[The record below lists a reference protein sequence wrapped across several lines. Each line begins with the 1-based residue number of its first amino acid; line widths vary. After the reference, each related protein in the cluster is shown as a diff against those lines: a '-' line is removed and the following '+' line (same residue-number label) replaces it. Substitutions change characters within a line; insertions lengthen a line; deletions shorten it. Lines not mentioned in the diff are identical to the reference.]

1 MENDPTSVAEQRANA
16 VAKLRR
22 AASLPR
28 MKDGRRPPMHVEAVS
43 DGEKFQAGEEPE
55 VPESPPE
62 LPSNGEA
69 KNDPP
74 SEQKPG
80 TPEPSTAGRKRRPRS
95 RSRSRGS
102 KDYKGKFK
110 PPQSPVPISVTPSN
124 DSSPDDSPPSPSAA
138 FPPPPSV
145 VAPIPSYFPGSSA
158 SRVLMSPN
166 LLSPGSPLLYPGT
179 SPPTPMMPT
188 LDAIQKGL
196 IRSNSVAARMQALQK
211 LTGGNNPDV
220 QSSGFPSPPTSPQ
233 PILGK
238 LGRNNTV
245 SGGERSAARMKLFT
259 ALNERIKEAD
269 GEGTSGGEERE
280 PVVHIPPKRRRR
292 RSARNSASTSNQLT
306 TDDSEVLSTSTST
319 PIVPPTPLSNIHQS
333 VTEPVRTA
341 STTPIPIQHLTTP
354 NINLNE
360 SIAGSRQATPV
371 RAVSNHWKRRSIV
384 VEQDDD
390 VAAPPQSTYPGLPT
404 TPRRPSPGATQ
415 RLPHSSDAPSNAS
428 TESGPGAVGVPL
440 YLSVTQRTPSRQDL
454 FPSSP
459 FATPHKE
466 ISLSSRDEDDGIES
480 EDPEE
485 VVYPAEHL
493 RRSPYHDA
501 YNRQISWVADPVPES
516 SIAVH
521 NEDDE
526 DEEEHLRS
534 VVEEDDDQIPPE
546 SPAEESGP
554 QTEESSP
561 RGSSDSKELVIELET
576 SPEPT
581 PAYTSPTPSSLM
593 PISNTTSMMP
603 VSDESDSSQP
613 AYPQRLSVASRIQ
626 SDRSPLTAEFDLDNS
641 VSAPPETPLKREG
654 SVGAWGKIVGALTR
668 SGSSSGRRS
677 RTNSVATRERRQHTD
692 SSISRESGGSL
703 ASPKA
708 DKNELGSAYP
718 FGGQQSVMQSS
729 SASTSMQS
737 LALPTPPRSGVSP
750 IPPASTLDLT
760 KYNDAKLFPF
770 PGIKKLEEQRI
781 NNRNRGLSISS
792 STPDIVLSLHGYENE
807 IPLPSSSSSNT
818 PSNSPDIKRERVL
831 THQASD
837 THLLL
842 KFKSL
847 NSPPLSTAPSSSSD
861 YVSSGHTPTTPQ
873 SGGSI
878 LLKSLPTN
886 REGVRKWLSHR
897 FGASTPSLANS
908 SPTSAFQTAR
918 PPMPS
923 KKPSLSDLL
932 RWKKENDLASDWEE
946 IGSSEKSRTPT
957 SSTNGTVLLGKPSN
971 GEFSPVSPNG
981 SSVHEDSQ
989 KTPRAS
995 KIAKPSNGVSPSP
1008 VEPFVHPAL
1017 GTLTAPP
1024 TPSPPEPGPSS
1035 TPEPWSSLSDYPPP
1049 TTSESSSN
1057 TSSQYS
1063 EYPSKG
1069 AVIMERLNEMIGRGP
1084 RTPVWPSVIDD
1095 PPRKLLLAAPVLQ
1108 VVNSNTVK
1116 DRFLFL
1122 FNDVFIIAKPIIQ
1135 DPDALIE
1142 LAKPNPSDRK
1152 FVVKN
1157 VVLLRN
1163 LCFSGERED
1172 PQSRIV
1178 PRNALTQSFV
1188 EQFAADP
1195 DHAIMSLFSRSG
1207 QHDDPAALAQLLFR
1221 TPEIDR
1227 VQLGDYLSK
1236 RTSRVV
1242 LKHYLDAFG
1251 FTAVRVDKALRIF
1264 LQTISIPTR
1273 PSHGI
1278 SPLDILLDSFA
1289 SRWYEANASNV
1300 AYDKDLAY
1308 RFSRAIVQLNEVL
1321 HGGISQEPGPTGYTR
1336 RGVSARDFLDA
1347 FRRHDPR
1354 SLLSD
1359 DLLGDVYD
1367 SIRRERIFQAR
1378 HPSSDGPD
1386 EITVTFKRS
1395 LPPRL
1400 TYRVQSEP
1408 VVIRIPQPDPNFSIE
1423 LFGQD
1428 LIFDPPVLSF
1438 AKSSEASFRVTG
1450 TSFGLRTMSMLRCG
1464 ANALL
1469 YAGFPQSCPISVER
1483 AFMRNTFQVAFLNH
1497 TGAKRRY
1504 MFSFADPLV
1513 RHEWTTSLKRL
1524 IEASANASSATSN
1537 RAPSSPL
1544 QARFHNAVADIVFKV
1559 LQDTLIGPEI
1569 VSAQP
1574 SPSKLNSALKRLN
1587 PNHSRDGSQ
1596 LSMDPRDSSGL
1607 PDIARSKSRS
1617 RMYHHDGPGK
1627 IEPEGNGFGPS
1638 HSRGSSE
1645 DDANGISVQ
1654 LSPEERLWSGKDL
1667 EMFCKQNS
1675 SIAQV
1680 LEMLLPATPEPAI
1693 HS

>member
-1 MENDPTSVAEQRANA
+1 MENDPASVAEQRANA
-16 VAKLRR
+16 VAKLKR

-28 MKDGRRPPMHVEAVS
+28 MKDGRRPPMHIEAVS
-43 DGEKFQAGEEPE
+43 DGEKFQLEEEHQAPHPPPELPPNGEANAD
-55 VPESPPE
+55 SPPE
-62 LPSNGEA
+62 LKPS
-69 KNDPP
+69 
-74 SEQKPG
+74 
-80 TPEPSTAGRKRRPRS
+80 TPDPSTAGRKRRNRS

-102 KDYKGKFK
+102 KDYKGKVQ
-110 PPQSPVPISVTPSN
+110 PMQSPVPVSVTPSN
-124 DSSPDDSPPSPSAA
+124 DSSPDDSPPSPPAA

-145 VAPIPSYFPGSSA
+145 VAPIPSYFNGSPA

-166 LLSPGSPLLYPGT
+166 VLSPVTPLLYPDA
-179 SPPTPMMPT
+179 SPTPLRPT
-188 LDAIQKGL
+188 LYAIQKGL
-196 IRSNSVAARMQALQK
+196 SRPNGIAARKQALQK
-211 LTGGNNPDV
+211 LTGGMDP
-220 QSSGFPSPPTSPQ
+220 QGSASPSPPTSPQ
-233 PILGK
+233 PSFGK

-259 ALNERIKEAD
+259 ALNDRIKEAD
-269 GEGTSGGEERE
+269 EAGTSGGEERG
-280 PVVHIPPKRRRR
+280 PVVQKPARRARR
-292 RSARNSASTSNQLT
+292 RSARHSAGASNQAT
-306 TDDSEVLSTSTST
+306 ATDESEVLSTVTST
-319 PIVPPTPLSNIHQS
+319 PMHPPIILPFTQPAAPEHGRTTP
-333 VTEPVRTA
+333 A
-341 STTPIPIQHLTTP
+341 TPIPIQQITTP

-371 RAVSNHWKRRSIV
+371 RAVSNQWKRRSIV

-390 VAAPPQSTYPGLPT
+390 VAVPPQSTYPGLPA
-404 TPRRPSPGATQ
+404 TPRRPSPSVTQ
-415 RLPHSSDAPSNAS
+415 RLPHSSDAPSNTSSES
-428 TESGPGAVGVPL
+428 TPGTIGVPL
-440 YLSVTQRTPSRQDL
+440 YLSVSQGTPSRQDV

-466 ISLSSRDEDDGIES
+466 ISLSSRDEGDDIES
-480 EDPEE
+480 EEPEE

-501 YNRQISWVADPVPES
+501 YNRQISWIADPVPES

-526 DEEEHLRS
+526 DEEQSRS
-534 VVEEDDDQIPPE
+534 VVEEEDDQIPPE
-546 SPAEESGP
+546 SPH
-554 QTEESSP
+554 EESSP
-561 RGSSDSKELVIELET
+561 RESSDSKELVIELET

-581 PAYTSPTPSSLM
+581 PALTSPRPSSLVAM
-593 PISNTTSMMP
+593 SNTASLVPTG
-603 VSDESDSSQP
+603 DESDSSL

-626 SDRSPLTAEFDLDNS
+626 GDRSPLATEFDFDNS

-654 SVGAWGKIVGALTR
+654 SVGAWSKMLGALTR

-677 RTNSVATRERRQHTD
+677 RSNSLATRERRQNTD
-692 SSISRESGGSL
+692 SSISRESGASL

-708 DKNELGSAYP
+708 DKNELGSAFP
-718 FGGQQSVMQSS
+718 LSNQQPVMQSS

-750 IPPASTLDLT
+750 IPLASSLDLT

-792 STPDIVLSLHGYENE
+792 ASTPDIVLSLHGHENE

-818 PSNSPDIKRERVL
+818 PSNSPDIKRDRML

-837 THLLL
+837 THLLY

-847 NSPPLSTAPSSSSD
+847 NSPPLSTAPSSSSHD
-861 YVSSGHTPTTPQ
+861 YANTGLITPQ
-873 SGGSI
+873 SSGSI

-886 REGVRKWLSHR
+886 REGVRKWLSSR
-897 FGASTPSLANS
+897 FGSSTPTLVST
-908 SPTSAFQTAR
+908 SPTSAPQTIR
-918 PPMPS
+918 PLAPS
-923 KKPSLSDLL
+923 KKPSLSEIL
-932 RWKKENDLASDWEE
+932 RWKKENDLTDWED
-946 IGSSEKSRTPT
+946 IGSPEKSRTPT
-957 SSTNGTVLLGKPSN
+957 STDGNLLLGKPTN

-981 SSVHEDSQ
+981 STAHDDTQ

-995 KIAKPSNGVSPSP
+995 KIPKPGNGVAPSP

-1017 GTLTAPP
+1017 GTLTSPP

-1063 EYPSKG
+1063 EYPYKG
-1069 AVIMERLNEMIGRGP
+1069 AFIMERLDEMIGRGP
-1084 RTPVWPSVIDD
+1084 RSPVWPSAIDD
-1095 PPRKLLLAAPVLQ
+1095 PPRKLLLAAAVLQ
-1108 VVNSNTVK
+1108 VVNANTVK

-1122 FNDVFIIAKPIIQ
+1122 FNDIFIIAKPIIQ
-1135 DPDALIE
+1135 DPDAFLE
-1142 LAKPNPSDRK
+1142 LTKPNPSDRK

-1163 LCFSGERED
+1163 LCFSGEREE
-1172 PQSRIV
+1172 PQSRTV
-1178 PRNALTQSFV
+1178 PCNALTESFV
-1188 EQFAADP
+1188 EQFARDP
-1195 DHAIMSLFSRSG
+1195 DPAIVSLFNKSG
-1207 QHDDPAALAQLLFR
+1207 QPDDPVTLAQLLLR

-1227 VQLGDYLSK
+1227 TQLSDYLCR

-1264 LQTISIPTR
+1264 LQTINLPARTT
-1273 PSHGI
+1273 HGL
-1278 SPLDILLDSFA
+1278 SPIDVLLDSFA
-1289 SRWYEANASNV
+1289 SRWYEANAAHV

-1321 HGGISQEPGPTGYTR
+1321 HGGISQEPGSTGYMR
-1336 RGVSARDFLDA
+1336 RNVSARDFLDA

-1354 SLLSD
+1354 CLLSD

-1367 SIRRERIFQAR
+1367 SIRREQLSQAR
-1378 HPSSDGPD
+1378 RPSSDGPA
-1386 EITVTFKRS
+1386 EITVTFKRA

-1408 VVIRIPQPDPNFSIE
+1408 VVIRIPQPDPNFTIE
-1423 LFGQD
+1423 LFGHD
-1428 LIFDPPVLSF
+1428 LTFDPPVLSF
-1438 AKSSEASFRVTG
+1438 AKSSEASFRVMG
-1450 TSFGLRTMSMLRCG
+1450 VSFGHKTLLMLRSG
-1464 ANALL
+1464 PNALL
-1469 YAGFPQSCPISVER
+1469 YTGIPQTCPISVER
-1483 AFMRNTFQVAFLNH
+1483 AFMRNTFQVSFSNH

-1524 IEASANASSATSN
+1524 MEALTNAPSATFSST
-1537 RAPSSPL
+1537 PSSL
-1544 QARFHNAVADIVFKV
+1544 HQANFNKAVNDIVFRV
-1559 LQDTLIGPEI
+1559 LQETLIGPEA
-1569 VSAQP
+1569 VSVQR
-1574 SPSKLNSALKRLN
+1574 SPSRLNSALKRLN
-1587 PNHSRDGSQ
+1587 PTSQ
-1596 LSMDPRDSSGL
+1596 FCHDSHLTLNPRDSSGP
-1607 PDIARSKSRS
+1607 PDIVRSKSRS
-1617 RMYHHDGPGK
+1617 RTYHRHGPGK
-1627 IEPEGNGFGPS
+1627 LEPGGNKFGPS

-1645 DDANGISVQ
+1645 DDGNGVVPQSR
-1654 LSPEERLWSGKDL
+1654 PEERLWSGKDL
-1667 EMFCKQNS
+1667 EIFCKQNS

-1680 LEMLLPATPEPAI
+1680 LELLLPANPVHTI
-1693 HS
+1693 HSQ

>member
-1 MENDPTSVAEQRANA
+1 MENDPASVAEQRANA

-28 MKDGRRPPMHVEAVS
+28 MKDGRRPPMHIEAVS
-43 DGEKFQAGEEPE
+43 DGEKFQPEEEYQAPH
-55 VPESPPE
+55 PPPE
-62 LPSNGEA
+62 LPSNGET
-69 KNDPP
+69 NTDSPP
-74 SEQKPG
+74 ELKSS
-80 TPEPSTAGRKRRPRS
+80 TPDPSTVGRKRRNRS

-102 KDYKGKFK
+102 KDYKGKVQ
-110 PPQSPVPISVTPSN
+110 PPQSPVPVSVTPSN
-124 DSSPDDSPPSPSAA
+124 DSSPDDSPLSPPAA

-145 VAPIPSYFPGSSA
+145 VAPIPSYFNGSPA

-166 LLSPGSPLLYPGT
+166 VLSPATPLLYPDA
-179 SPPTPMMPT
+179 SPAPLMPT
-188 LDAIQKGL
+188 LYAIQKGFL
-196 IRSNSVAARMQALQK
+196 RPNGIAARKQALQK
-211 LTGGNNPDV
+211 LTGGYMDP
-220 QSSGFPSPPTSPQ
+220 QGSASPSPPTSPQ
-233 PILGK
+233 PSFGK

-245 SGGERSAARMKLFT
+245 SGGERSAARMKLFI
-259 ALNERIKEAD
+259 ALNDRIKEAD
-269 GEGTSGGEERE
+269 EAGTSGGEERR
-280 PVVHIPPKRRRR
+280 PVIHIPARRRR
-292 RSARNSASTSNQLT
+292 RSARHSAGASTQAT
-306 TDDSEVLSTSTST
+306 ATDESEVLSTVTGT
-319 PIVPPTPLSNIHQS
+319 PIHPSIVLPYTQPAVPDPD
-333 VTEPVRTA
+333 RTTLA
-341 STTPIPIQHLTTP
+341 TPIPIQQTTTP

-371 RAVSNHWKRRSIV
+371 RAVSNQWKRRSIV

-390 VAAPPQSTYPGLPT
+390 VAVPPQSTYPGLPAT
-404 TPRRPSPGATQ
+404 RRHPSPSVTQ

-428 TESGPGAVGVPL
+428 TDSTPGIIGVPL
-440 YLSVTQRTPSRQDL
+440 YLSVSQETPSRQDI

-466 ISLSSRDEDDGIES
+466 ISLSSRDEGDGIES
-480 EDPEE
+480 EEPEE

-501 YNRQISWVADPVPES
+501 YNRQISWIADPVPES

-526 DEEEHLRS
+526 DEEQSRS
-534 VVEEDDDQIPPE
+534 VVEEEDDQIPPE
-546 SPAEESGP
+546 SPH
-554 QTEESSP
+554 EESSP
-561 RGSSDSKELVIELET
+561 CESLDSKELVIELET

-581 PAYTSPTPSSLM
+581 PALTSPRPSSLVAM
-593 PISNTTSMMP
+593 SNTASLMP
-603 VSDESDSSQP
+603 TGDESDSSL

-626 SDRSPLTAEFDLDNS
+626 GDRSPLAIEFDFDNS

-654 SVGAWGKIVGALTR
+654 SIGAWSKMIGVLTR
-668 SGSSSGRRS
+668 SGSGSGRRS
-677 RTNSVATRERRQHTD
+677 RTNSIATRERRQNTD
-692 SSISRESGGSL
+692 SSISRESGASL

-718 FGGQQSVMQSS
+718 QQPVMQSS

-750 IPPASTLDLT
+750 IPLASSLDLT

-792 STPDIVLSLHGYENE
+792 ASTPDIVLSLHGHENE

-818 PSNSPDIKRERVL
+818 PSPDIKRDRVL

-837 THLLL
+837 THLLY
-842 KFKSL
+842 KFKNPNSL
-847 NSPPLSTAPSSSSD
+847 PLSTAPSSSSHD
-861 YVSSGHTPTTPQ
+861 YANTGLISPQ
-873 SGGSI
+873 STGSI

-886 REGVRKWLSHR
+886 REGVRKWLSSR
-897 FGASTPSLANS
+897 FGSSTPTLVTT
-908 SPTSAFQTAR
+908 SPMSTPQTIR
-918 PPMPS
+918 PHAPS
-923 KKPSLSDLL
+923 KKPSLSEIL
-932 RWKKENDLASDWEE
+932 RWKKENDLTDWED
-946 IGSSEKSRTPT
+946 IGSPEKSRNPT
-957 SSTNGTVLLGKPSN
+957 SSTDGNLLLGKPTN

-981 SSVHEDSQ
+981 STAHDDTQ

-995 KIAKPSNGVSPSP
+995 KIPKPGNGIAPSP

-1017 GTLTAPP
+1017 GTSTSPP

-1063 EYPSKG
+1063 EHLYKS
-1069 AVIMERLNEMIGRGP
+1069 VFIMERLDEMIGHGP
-1084 RTPVWPSVIDD
+1084 RSSVWPSAIDD
-1095 PPRKLLLAAPVLQ
+1095 PPRKLLLAAAVLQ
-1108 VVNSNTVK
+1108 VVNANTVK

-1122 FNDVFIIAKPIIQ
+1122 FNDIFIIAKPIIQ
-1135 DPDALIE
+1135 DADAFLE
-1142 LAKPNPSDRK
+1142 LTKPNPSDRK

-1163 LCFSGERED
+1163 LCYSGEREE
-1172 PQSRIV
+1172 PQSRTASC
-1178 PRNALTQSFV
+1178 NALTESFV
-1188 EQFAADP
+1188 EQFARDP
-1195 DHAIMSLFSRSG
+1195 DPAIVSLFNKSG
-1207 QHDDPAALAQLLFR
+1207 QPDDPVTLAQLLLR

-1227 VQLGDYLSK
+1227 AQLSDYLCR

-1242 LKHYLDAFG
+1242 LRHYLDAFG

-1264 LQTISIPTR
+1264 LQTVNLPARTT
-1273 PSHGI
+1273 HGV
-1278 SPLDILLDSFA
+1278 SPIDILLDSFA
-1289 SRWYEANASNV
+1289 SRWYEANAAHV
-1300 AYDKDLAY
+1300 AYDKDLAH

-1321 HGGISQEPGPTGYTR
+1321 HGGISQEPGSTGYMR
-1336 RGVSARDFLDA
+1336 RNVSSRDFLDA

-1354 SLLSD
+1354 CLLSD

-1367 SIRRERIFQAR
+1367 SIRREQLSQAR
-1378 HPSSDGPD
+1378 CPSSKGPA
-1386 EITVTFKRS
+1386 EITVTFKRA

-1408 VVIRIPQPDPNFSIE
+1408 VVIRIPQPDPNFTIE
-1423 LFGQD
+1423 LFGHD
-1428 LIFDPPVLSF
+1428 LTFDPPVLSF
-1438 AKSSEASFRVTG
+1438 AKSSEASFRVMG
-1450 TSFGLRTMSMLRCG
+1450 VSFGHKTLLMLRSG
-1464 ANALL
+1464 LNALL
-1469 YAGFPQSCPISVER
+1469 YTGIPQTCPISVER
-1483 AFMRNTFQVAFLNH
+1483 AFMRNTFQVAFSNH

-1524 IEASANASSATSN
+1524 MEALTN
-1537 RAPSSPL
+1537 APSAALSNTPYSL
-1544 QARFHNAVADIVFKV
+1544 HEANFNKAVNDIVFRV
-1559 LQDTLIGPEI
+1559 LQETLIGPEA
-1569 VSAQP
+1569 VSIRR
-1574 SPSKLNSALKRLN
+1574 SPSRLNNALKRLN
-1587 PNHSRDGSQ
+1587 PTSQ
-1596 LSMDPRDSSGL
+1596 FCHDSGP
-1607 PDIARSKSRS
+1607 PDMVRSKSRS
-1617 RMYHHDGPGK
+1617 RTYHRHGPGK
-1627 IEPEGNGFGPS
+1627 LEPGSNNFDPS

-1645 DDANGISVQ
+1645 DDGNEAVPQSR
-1654 LSPEERLWSGKDL
+1654 PEERLWSGKDL
-1667 EMFCKQNS
+1667 EIFCKQNS

-1680 LEMLLPATPEPAI
+1680 LELLLPVNFVHAI
-1693 HS
+1693 HPQ

>member
-1 MENDPTSVAEQRANA
+1 MENDLASVAEQRANA

-28 MKDGRRPPMHVEAVS
+28 MKDGRRPPMHIEAVS
-43 DGEKFQAGEEPE
+43 DGEKFQPEEEQEIPE
-55 VPESPPE
+55 PPPE
-62 LPSNGEA
+62 ELPPNGEA
-69 KNDPP
+69 RTNSPL
-74 SEQKPG
+74 ELKPC
-80 TPEPSTAGRKRRPRS
+80 TPEPSTAGRKRRNRS

-110 PPQSPVPISVTPSN
+110 PPQSPVPVSVTPSN

-138 FPPPPSV
+138 FPAHPAV
-145 VAPIPSYFPGSSA
+145 VAPIPSYFNGSPA

-166 LLSPGSPLLYPGT
+166 LLSPGTPLLYPGT
-179 SPPTPMMPT
+179 SSTSLMPT

-196 IRSNSVAARMQALQK
+196 LRSNSVAARMQALQK
-211 LTGGNNPDV
+211 LTGGNIDTQASPF
-220 QSSGFPSPPTSPQ
+220 SSPPTSPQ
-233 PILGK
+233 PSFGK
-238 LGRNNTV
+238 LVRNNTV

-269 GEGTSGGEERE
+269 EAGTSGGEERG

-292 RSARNSASTSNQLT
+292 RSARNSASASNQAT
-306 TDDSEVLSTSTST
+306 ATDESEVLSTSTST
-319 PIVPPTPLSNIHQS
+319 PMHPPTALPYTQLAVPESA
-333 VTEPVRTA
+333 RTA
-341 STTPIPIQHLTTP
+341 ATTPIPVQSITTP

-371 RAVSNHWKRRSIV
+371 RAASNQWKRRSIV

-390 VAAPPQSTYPGLPT
+390 VAVPPQSTYPGLPT
-404 TPRRPSPGATQ
+404 TPRRSSPSVAQ
-415 RLPHSSDAPSNAS
+415 RLPHSSDVPSNAS
-428 TESGPGAVGVPL
+428 TDSTPGAIGVPF
-440 YLSVTQRTPSRQDL
+440 YLSVSQRTPSRQDI

-466 ISLSSRDEDDGIES
+466 ISLSSRDEGDDIES

-501 YNRQISWVADPVPES
+501 HNRQISWIADPVPVS

-526 DEEEHLRS
+526 DEQSRS
-534 VVEEDDDQIPPE
+534 VVKEEDQIPLE
-546 SPAEESGP
+546 SSHEESGS

-561 RGSSDSKELVIELET
+561 RGSSDSKELVVELET

-581 PAYTSPTPSSLM
+581 PALTAPTAFSLVTM
-593 PISNTTSMMP
+593 SNTASIMP
-603 VSDESDSSQP
+603 TGDESDSSQ

-626 SDRSPLTAEFDLDNS
+626 SERSPLTTEFDFDNS

-654 SVGAWGKIVGALTR
+654 SIGTWNKIVGALTR

-677 RTNSVATRERRQHTD
+677 RTNSFATRERRQNTD

-718 FGGQQSVMQSS
+718 LGGQQPVMQSS

-750 IPPASTLDLT
+750 IPLASGLDLT

-792 STPDIVLSLHGYENE
+792 ASTPDIVLSLHGYENE

-818 PSNSPDIKRERVL
+818 PSNSPDIKRDRVL

-837 THLLL
+837 THLLH
-842 KFKSL
+842 KFKNI
-847 NSPPLSTAPSSSSD
+847 NSPPLSTAPSSSSHD
-861 YVSSGHTPTTPQ
+861 YTNTGHTLTATQ
-873 SGGSI
+873 STGSV

-886 REGVRKWLSHR
+886 REGVRKWLSSR
-897 FGASTPSLANS
+897 FGSSTPTLVNS
-908 SPTSAFQTAR
+908 SSISASQTIR
-918 PPMPS
+918 PLAPS
-923 KKPSLSDLL
+923 KKPSLSEIL
-932 RWKKENDLASDWEE
+932 RWKKENDLTSDWED

-957 SSTNGTVLLGKPSN
+957 STNGTLLLGKPIN

-981 SSVHEDSQ
+981 STAHDDTQ

-995 KIAKPSNGVSPSP
+995 KIAKPGNAPSP
-1008 VEPFVHPAL
+1008 AEPFVYPAL
-1017 GTLTAPP
+1017 GTSTSPP
-1024 TPSPPEPGPSS
+1024 TPSPPEPVPPS

-1063 EYPSKG
+1063 EYPYKG
-1069 AVIMERLNEMIGRGP
+1069 AVVIERLDEMIGRGP
-1084 RTPVWPSVIDD
+1084 RSPIWPSAIDD
-1095 PPRKLLLAAPVLQ
+1095 PPRKLLLAAAVLQ

-1122 FNDVFIIAKPIIQ
+1122 FNDIFIIAKPIIQ
-1135 DPDALIE
+1135 DPDTFLE
-1142 LAKPNPSDRK
+1142 LTKPNPSDRK

-1157 VVLLRN
+1157 VVLLRD
-1163 LCFSGERED
+1163 LCFSGEREE
-1172 PQSRIV
+1172 PQSRTV
-1178 PRNALTQSFV
+1178 QCNALTQSFV
-1188 EQFAADP
+1188 EQFARDP
-1195 DHAIMSLFSRSG
+1195 DPAIVSLFSKSG
-1207 QHDDPAALAQLLFR
+1207 QPDDPMTLAQLLLR

-1227 VQLGDYLSK
+1227 AQLGDYLCR

-1251 FTAVRVDKALRIF
+1251 FTGLRVDKALRIF
-1264 LQTISIPTR
+1264 LQTINLPARTT
-1273 PSHGI
+1273 HGS
-1278 SPLDILLDSFA
+1278 SPLDVLLDSFA
-1289 SRWYEANASNV
+1289 SRWYEANAAHV

-1321 HGGISQEPGPTGYTR
+1321 HGGISQEPGSTGYVR
-1336 RGVSARDFLDA
+1336 RNVPARDFLDA

-1354 SLLSD
+1354 CLLSD

-1367 SIRRERIFQAR
+1367 SIRREQLSQAR
-1378 HPSSDGPD
+1378 HPSSDGPA
-1386 EITVTFKRS
+1386 EITVTFKRA

-1408 VVIRIPQPDPNFSIE
+1408 VVIRIPQPDPNFTIE
-1423 LFGQD
+1423 LFGHD
-1428 LIFDPPVLSF
+1428 LTFDPPVLSF
-1438 AKSSEASFRVTG
+1438 AKSSEASFRVMG
-1450 TSFGLRTMSMLRCG
+1450 MSFGLKTLSMLRSG
-1464 ANALL
+1464 PNSLL
-1469 YAGFPQSCPISVER
+1469 YTGLPQSCPISVER

-1524 IEASANASSATSN
+1524 IEALTTN
-1537 RAPSSPL
+1537 APSAILGSTPSSL
-1544 QARFHNAVADIVFKV
+1544 PQASFNKAVDDIVFRV
-1559 LQDTLIGPEI
+1559 LQETLIGPEA
-1569 VSAQP
+1569 VSAQR
-1574 SPSKLNSALKRLN
+1574 SPLKLNSALKRLD
-1587 PNHSRDGSQ
+1587 PISHSRHASQ
-1596 LSMDPRDSSGL
+1596 LSLNPCDNSGP
-1607 PDIARSKSRS
+1607 PDIVRSKSRS
-1617 RMYHHDGPGK
+1617 KTYHRHGAGK
-1627 IEPEGNGFGPS
+1627 LEPESNSFGPS
-1638 HSRGSSE
+1638 HSRGGSE
-1645 DDANGISVQ
+1645 DDGNGVVLPSR
-1654 LSPEERLWSGKDL
+1654 PEERLWSGKDL

-1680 LEMLLPATPEPAI
+1680 LELLLPANPVRAVHPQ
-1693 HS
+1693 